1 VNGLG
6 QQSKDYLAMR
16 RALGYKLVGEGQL
29 LAGFVAFAEHAGATT
44 VTTDLA
50 VAWTN
55 QTAGAGAAYRARRMR
70 VVRSFARH
78 LQALEPDT
86 EVPPADLF
94 PAGKH
99 RPTPYVYTDADI
111 AGLMTA
117 ARQLAPPLR
126 AATFE
131 TLIGLLATTGMRIG
145 EAMALDR
152 HDIDWPNQRL
162 TVRDSK
168 YGKSREL
175 LLHPSTI
182 DALAAYATRRD
193 ELSPTPAAQSFFVSS
208 RGTRLTHPLIYP
220 AFRAMLRQAG
230 LDEMSAP
237 RRPRVHGLRHT
248 FAVNTLLGWSRDGGD
263 VAVRMPLLST
273 WLGHAGP
280 VGTYWYLSAVPEL
293 LAIAAARL
301 ETYAGERP

>member
-1 VNGLG
+1 
-6 QQSKDYLAMR
+6 MR
-16 RALGYKLVGEGQL
+16 RALGYKLVGESQL
-29 LAGFVAFAEHAGATT
+29 LAGFVAFAEHAGAATI
-44 VTTDLA
+44 TTDLA

-55 QTAGAGAAYRARRMR
+55 ETPGAGAAYRARRMR

-78 LQALEPDT
+78 LHALDPLT

-94 PAGKH
+94 PAGRH
-99 RPTPYVYTDADI
+99 RPTPYIYTDAEI

-117 ARQLAPPLR
+117 ARQLAPTLR

-145 EAMALDR
+145 EAMTLDR
-152 HDIDWPNQRL
+152 DDIDWPNQRL

-193 ELSPTPAAQSFFVSS
+193 ELSPNPAAHSFFVSS

-220 AFRAMLRQAG
+220 AFRSMLTQVG
-230 LDEMSAP
+230 LDGMSTP
-237 RRPRVHGLRHT
+237 GRPRVHGLRHT
-248 FAVNTLLGWSRDGGD
+248 FAVNTLLDWSRDGGD

-280 VGTYWYLSAVPEL
+280 VGTYWYLSAAPEL
-293 LAIAAARL
+293 LAIAADRL
-301 ETYAGERP
+301 ETHAGERR